1 MAVKIGH
8 AVHDENGGLNG
19 ISGDQV
25 QQAGKKG
32 EEVQIS
38 KWYVSGDG
46 WGWYIEAKDPALR
59 ERMATMMEVACANPN
74 IGYSRTNRQKWYTT
88 AKANGF
94 DASKAD
100 GDCDCSSLVS
110 GITNLCGANVKA
122 GLSTKTMLSAYK
134 ASGQFNIYTDD
145 AHLKSDKLARRGGI
159 YLRVGHTL
167 MVLQNGSGIENE
179 ISEAVISVST
189 VKPPYVLVLGKSV
202 NVRNGSGVEYE
213 KTGVA
218 HKGDK
223 FPYVGT
229 DKSDMQWYMIE
240 FEDMTAFI
248 SSNPKYTK
256 LVLE

>member
-19 ISGDQV
+19 ISGDQI

-38 KWYVSGDG
+38 KWYVSGGG

-59 ERMATMMEVACANPN
+59 ERMATMMEIACANPN

-88 AKANGF
+88 AKANGG

-122 GLSTKTMLSAYK
+122 GLSTRTMLAAYK
-134 ASGQFNIYTDD
+134 ASGQFNIYTDA
-145 AHLKSDKLARRGGI
+145 AHLTTDKLARRGGI
-159 YLRVGHTL
+159 YLRIGHTL
-167 MVLQNGSGIENE
+167 MVLQNGSGVENE
-179 ISEAVISVST
+179 ISEPVISVST
-189 VKPPYVLVLGKSV
+189 VKPPYVLVLGGTV
-202 NVRNGSGVEYE
+202 NIRNGGSVKYD
-213 KTGVA
+213 KTGMA
-218 HKGDK
+218 RKGDR
-223 FPYVGT
+223 FPYQGRDAGVG
-229 DKSDMQWYMIE
+229 WYMIE

-248 SSNPKYTK
+248 SDNPKYTR

>member
-19 ISGDQV
+19 ISGDQI
-25 QQAGKKG
+25 QQRGGKG

-59 ERMATMMEVACANPN
+59 ERMAAMMEVACANPN

-88 AKANGF
+88 AKANGG
-94 DASKAD
+94 DASKAN

-122 GLSTKTMLSAYK
+122 GLSTKTMLAAYK
-134 ASGQFNIYTDD
+134 KSGQFDIYTDA
-145 AHLKSDKLARRGGI
+145 AHLTTDKLARRGGI
-159 YLRVGHTL
+159 YLRIGHTL
-167 MVLQNGSGIENE
+167 MVLQDGSGVGNE
-179 ISEAVISVST
+179 TSEPVISVST
-189 VKPPYVLVLGKSV
+189 VKPPYVLVEGSV
-202 NVRNGSGVEYE
+202 NIRNGSGVDYD
-213 KTGVA
+213 KIGLA
-218 HKGDK
+218 HDGDK
-223 FPYVGT
+223 FPYQGT
-229 DKSDMQWYMIE
+229 DEADDRWYMIE